1 MTWRIEF
8 DPTAAKELRKLG
20 EMPARRI
27 VEFLSTRIATLDDP
41 RNLGE
46 ALKGKLGE
54 LWKYRIGDYRI
65 YFERHELGVVV
76 HRILSRNTVKDFL
89 FRSSLP
95 LGEDEALQENPKFWE
110 LIEAARTS
118 AAKH

>member
-8 DPTAAKELRKLG
+8 DPAAAKELRKLG

-65 YFERHELGVVV
+65 IVDIRDNVLLILVVRIG
-76 HRILSRNTVKDFL
+76 HRREIYKR
-89 FRSSLP
+89 
-95 LGEDEALQENPKFWE
+95 
-110 LIEAARTS
+110 
-118 AAKH
+118 

>member
-8 DPTAAKELRKLG
+8 DPAAAKELRKLG

-46 ALKGKLGE
+46 ALKGRLGE

-65 YFERHELGVVV
+65 IMDIRENVLLILVVRV
-76 HRILSRNTVKDFL
+76 GHRREIYKR
-89 FRSSLP
+89 
-95 LGEDEALQENPKFWE
+95 
-110 LIEAARTS
+110 
-118 AAKH
+118 